1 MNRLE
6 ALYNVT
12 KQLNK
17 VLQLPV
23 DSTNREE
30 IIKKV
35 NELINQRGTYL
46 KDVTPPYTEEEKQL
60 GSEIVTLNN
69 QIEKQMKLI
78 FNSLKQEM
86 KQTKK
91 QKSTNE
97 SYVNPYGDM
106 NTADGMFLDNK
117 L

>member
-12 KQLNK
+12 KEFDQ
-17 VLQLPV
+17 VLQQPV
-23 DSTNREE
+23 DSKNRAE

-35 NELINQRGTYL
+35 NELINQRGDYI
-46 KDVTPPYTEEEKQL
+46 KDIIPPYMEEEKQL

-78 FNSLKQEM
+78 FNHLKHEM

-97 SYVNPYGDM
+97 SYVNP
-106 NTADGMFLDNK
+106 
-117 L
+117 